1 MKKTSKNVEKLQNA
15 RSLSELL
22 SVVDVIKASIA
33 KIGKSTNGLLKGLSS
48 TSTINISLSSAEEVE
63 LSDIKRRAKRTY
75 KETELSD
82 IKKSTT
88 THKKAPTSLK
98 TVLDKSTIKTPSKT
112 QLAKNSTALE
122 EITSA
127 IEDLQIA
134 LRVLTTK
141 QFAKM
146 DDSKAAVALIK
157 GLIDQAKTLK
167 DTHLNA
173 ISVIARDF
181 TPTDHKKAVKALRK
195 LIKSEIN
202 EETYTAIQVKS
213 FILNPAPDTIY
224 YQTFMLLRNLTNED
238 GFAYEAYSYVLTGS
252 FDIGS
257 GELTHFMTTLKDP
270 KVPGTFPIG
279 KEVPDVR
286 ALSTQIKAYNVIDNL
301 ISTQGRLKFNKSG
314 RDVRT
319 GPLGASKDIDTYNI
333 GGKTVAGIRIQ
344 NKQLYIRLKRGLSD
358 RQKKDLV
365 LRLVPII
372 KAIFIPKARKTSLSW
387 KEIKGKNSGANFLVF
402 TLSRNEDTKSREFIH
417 KVSRLARELG
427 LSPKLAR
434 ETIQAVVNQNDL

>member
-22 SVVDVIKASIA
+22 SVVDVIKASIT

-63 LSDIKRRAKRTY
+63 LSDIKRKAKRAS

-82 IKKSTT
+82 IKTN
-88 THKKAPTSLK
+88 HKKAPASLK
-98 TVLDKSTIKTPSKT
+98 TVLDKNTIKTPSKA

-257 GELTHFMTTLKDP
+257 GELTHYMTTLKDP

-286 ALSTQIKAYNVIDNL
+286 ALSTQIKAYNVIDSL

-344 NKQLYIRLKRGLSD
+344 NKQLYVRLKRGLSD
-358 RQKKDLV
+358 KQKKDLV
-365 LRLVPII
+365 MRLVPII
-372 KAIFIPKARKTSLSW
+372 KAIFIPKARKTSLNW